1 MTTNNMDK
9 LQLMQGL
16 SKVLGWGDMRAT
28 IALPAIEHM
37 IDTHI
42 ARMAQKAGVSLTPED
57 CDYLLEWKSDHI
69 FGLLMP
75 GEEWTARKY
84 HAFLAVREEIEME
97 MRVGFTHQEA
107 IEEALSYI

>member
-1 MTTNNMDK
+1 MDK

-37 IDTHI
+37 INTHI

-75 GEEWTARKY
+75 GDVDEWTARKY
-84 HAFLAVREEIEME
+84 HTFLAVREEIEME
-97 MRVGFTHQEA
+97 MRVGFTYQEA